1 MAQQHG
7 EARQQVDRRHSRHQ
21 RAGHTGDPPDAA
33 QDHQQGESRRHSAH
47 GMGGNTA
54 PQHLRDGVG
63 LGHVSHAQGGRQR
76 EHGEERGQEL
86 SAAPLQA
93 EAHGV
98 HGTAPELAPA
108 VPLTVLHRQ
117 QALRALGGQTQQGGE
132 LHPHQGAGAPGHQ
145 GRGHAG
151 DVAGADGGGEGR
163 HQGGEGGD
171 PVCSALPGLPAEN
184 APQRPPQVPPGEKA
198 GAEQKKYAGARQKRQ
213 HPGAPDQPVGICDPV
228 RERHESSSFP
238 VCDTLSIRRRAA
250 QHAKK
255 AGAPGKGARDG
266 GCGKAFSSPCAGPGR
281 RRWSVPACTLCRR

>member
-1 MAQQHG
+1 MNMAK
-7 EARQQVDRRHSRHQ
+7 
-21 RAGHTGDPPDAA
+21 
-33 QDHQQGESRRHSAH
+33 
-47 GMGGNTA
+47 
-54 PQHLRDGVG
+54 
-63 LGHVSHAQGGRQR
+63 
-76 EHGEERGQEL
+76 
-86 SAAPLQA
+86 SAARSSPPRRSRPRP
-93 EAHGV
+93 HGV

-228 RERHESSSFP
+228 ERDMRAAPFRFAILSAYGEGRRNMRKKRAPRERAP
-238 VCDTLSIRRRAA
+238 VTADAE
-250 QHAKK
+250 
-255 AGAPGKGARDG
+255 
-266 GCGKAFSSPCAGPGR
+266 KAFSSPCAGPGR